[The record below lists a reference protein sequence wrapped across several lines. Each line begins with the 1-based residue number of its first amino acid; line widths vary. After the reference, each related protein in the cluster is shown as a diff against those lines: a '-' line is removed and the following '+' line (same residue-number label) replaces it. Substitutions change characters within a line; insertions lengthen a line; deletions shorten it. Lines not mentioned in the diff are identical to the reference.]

1 MRFSL
6 LLTLNLKS
14 RWGRSL
20 LLLAVLP
27 VVLTAAACQS
37 NSRGANRLAEDSA
50 EVQQI
55 DNTLTFENITLEQAD
70 ESGDLVWEVFAEAA
84 SYNENNE
91 FAAVTNPDGQL
102 FQEGEA
108 IYEIRGDRGQVYENG
123 QRIVLRGNV
132 EVVDLRTEAV
142 LKGEEMEWQPGEQI
156 LMVRRNFQVTHPEVR
171 LSAREG
177 RLYDQDQRMELTGRV
192 IARTRQEPT
201 MVLRSQA
208 LTWLIAE
215 EKMTSD
221 RPIEVRR
228 LQNDR
233 VTDIASGQRAE
244 VDLSTNRVTLQGN
257 AQIAME
263 DPMAQVN
270 SPELIWNIDQETL
283 RSNQPLR
290 LVQPR
295 QQLTITANQGQLA
308 IDTRIL
314 TMQGDV
320 RAIAQRNQSTL
331 TSDNLV
337 WNLASQEF
345 RATGNVDYRQ
355 PDPQMVVNGPTAN
368 GRLQNQTIV
377 ISGGRV
383 VSEIVPEE

>member
-1 MRFSL
+1 MRLPLF
-6 LLTLNLKS
+6 LTLNFKPPL
-14 RWGRSL
+14 GRSL
-20 LLLAVLP
+20 FFLLLLP
-27 VVLTAAACQS
+27 TLLTAASCQS
-37 NSRGANRLAEDSA
+37 ESRGVNRLAEDSA

-70 ESGDLVWEVFAEAA
+70 ESGELVWEVFAESA
-84 SYNENNE
+84 SYNENEE

-102 FQEGEA
+102 FQKGEA
-108 IYEIRGDRGQVYENG
+108 IYEISGDRGQVYENG

-142 LKGEEMEWQPGEQI
+142 LKGEEMEWQPEEQI
-156 LMVRRNFQVTHPEVR
+156 LTVRRNFQVTHPEMR

-177 RLYDQDQRMELTGRV
+177 RLYDLEQRLELEGRV

-201 MVLRSQA
+201 LVLRSTA
-208 LTWLIAE
+208 LTWLMAE
-215 EKMTSD
+215 ERVRSD

-228 LQNDR
+228 LRNDR
-233 VTDIASGQRAE
+233 VTDIASGQRAN
-244 VDLSTNRVTLQGN
+244 VNLATNQVVLQGN

-263 DPMAQVN
+263 DPMSQVN
-270 SPELIWNIDQETL
+270 SAELIWNIDREIL
-283 RSNQPLR
+283 RSNQRLR
-290 LVQPR
+290 LLQPR
-295 QQLTITANQGQLA
+295 QQLNITANQGQLN

-314 TMQGDV
+314 NMQGNV
-320 RAIAQRNQSTL
+320 EAIAQRNQSTL

-345 RATGNVDYRQ
+345 RATGNVNYRQ
-355 PDPQMVVNGPTAN
+355 PEPQMAVNGPTAN

-383 VSEIVPEE
+383 ISEIVPEE

>member
-1 MRFSL
+1 MRFPL
-6 LLTLNLKS
+6 FLTLNMNS
-14 RWGRSL
+14 RLRRSL
-20 LLLAVLP
+20 LILTVLP
-27 VVLTAAACQS
+27 LLLTAAACQPR
-37 NSRGANRLAEDSA
+37 SRGANRLAEDSA

-70 ESGDLVWEVFAEAA
+70 ESGDLIWEVFAESA
-84 SYNENNE
+84 SYNENEE

-102 FQEGEA
+102 FQDGDA
-108 IYEIRGDRGQVYENG
+108 IYEIRGDRGQIYENG
-123 QRIVLRGNV
+123 QRIVLRGNI
-132 EVVDLRTEAV
+132 EVLDLRSEAV
-142 LKGEEMEWQPGEQI
+142 LTGEEMEWRPEEQV
-156 LMVRRNFQVTHPEVR
+156 LTVRRNFEVMHPDAR
-171 LSAREG
+171 LAAREG
-177 RLYDQDQRMELTGRV
+177 RLYDLEQRLELTGRV
-192 IARTRQEPT
+192 LARTRQDPRL
-201 MVLRSQA
+201 VLRSQA
-208 LTWLIAE
+208 LTWLMTE

-244 VDLSTNRVTLQGN
+244 VDLATNQVTLRGN

-283 RSNQPLR
+283 RSDQRLR
-290 LVQPR
+290 LLQPR
-295 QQLTITANQGQLA
+295 QQLTISANQGQLA
-308 IDTRIL
+308 IDTRVL
-314 TMQGDV
+314 NMQGDV
-320 RAIAQRNQSTL
+320 RALAQRNQSTL

-337 WNLASQEF
+337 WNLANQEF
-345 RATGNVDYRQ
+345 RATGNVNYRQ
-355 PDPQMVVNGPTAN
+355 PDPQMVVTGPTAN

-383 VSEIVPEE
+383 VSEIVPAE